1 MFKSY
6 GERQRHLALPSRSV
20 YLWREWGLWET
31 FARRNYVLCDLWYSV
46 LRLSFR
52 LGGAAT
58 VVFPRTGTI
67 VLYMVYCKGFDPRV
81 EFFLVRHF

>member
-1 MFKSY
+1 MF
-6 GERQRHLALPSRSV
+6 
-20 YLWREWGLWET
+20 
-31 FARRNYVLCDLWYSV
+31 FAISGTYSV

-52 LGGAAT
+52 PGGAAT

-67 VLYMVYCKGFDPRV
+67 VLYMVYCKGFYPRV

>member
-6 GERQRHLALPSRSV
+6 GERQCLSHYRRGLCTYGGSK
-20 YLWREWGLWET
+20 GLWET
-31 FARRNYVLCDLWYSV
+31 FARRNCVPCNLWCSV

-67 VLYMVYCKGFDPRV
+67 VLYMVYCKGF
-81 EFFLVRHF
+81 